1 MEEEQMATHDIMKK
15 ELSAV
20 KSFNNKSLQENY
32 EIALK
37 SIDKI
42 EVDLGNKHDR
52 SHSQFAWKHFI
63 LDQFTNGRN
72 LRQILAEIDRKKRAL
87 VDNKY
92 GLLKDVA
99 QTKIKEDLLKGET
112 NEYKRKLLQL
122 EIEESYEKNK
132 MAIRPIQG
140 ALKDI
145 MVLTDVYE
153 QIKTEMSEEEFEKE
167 EKKYWIMRL
176 VAQSTRDVR
185 STSKI
190 GNGNQE
196 ALEQCGLNPLA
207 VELDI
212 IKYLGSELKDISYT
226 TERFNKFLEESAEKY
241 NGYIDT
247 SLKIRGIDGNIV
259 NDALFKEE
267 KK

>member
-1 MEEEQMATHDIMKK
+1 MATHDVMKK

-32 EIALK
+32 EIALI

-42 EVDLGNKHDR
+42 ERDLGNKHDR
-52 SHSQFAWKHFI
+52 SHSQFQWKHFI

-92 GLLKDVA
+92 ALLKDIA
-99 QTKIKEDLLKGET
+99 ETKIKEDTINDEK
-112 NEYKRKLLQL
+112 NEYKRRLIQL
-122 EIEESYEKNK
+122 EIEESNEKNK

-153 QIKTEMSEEEFEKE
+153 QIKTKMTEEEFEKE
-167 EKKYWIMRL
+167 EKKYWVMRL
-176 VAQSTRDVR
+176 VAQATRDVR
-185 STSKI
+185 SSSKI

-207 VELDI
+207 VEMDI
-212 IKYLGSELKDISYT
+212 LKYLGSELKNISYT
-226 TERFNKFLEESAEKY
+226 TERFNEFLEESAEKY
-241 NGYIDT
+241 SKFINT
-247 SLKIRGIDGNIV
+247 SLKTRGMEGNIV

-267 KK
+267 KVGT